1 MKPNQTYLKFS
12 FHRSSGRRSRCRAKI
27 GGPTTDGTFR
37 QAVFQPAG
45 FCIPLFRPH
54 RHPWIS
60 ERAVASRT
68 SGLLFRNVAG
78 VPVVDKAALSK
89 RTGEYRGW
97 VEAFARNHKIPMEW
111 AQKGVRK
118 EDYVRPGLRRME
130 RAGQYG
136 VYFIFQSME
145 QGPTFRCSMP
155 KFPTQDPNHRIL
167 RAQRSRF
174 THYYFYLRDETLG
187 PMVMRVASFFPFQ
200 ATYYLNGHSF

>member
-1 MKPNQTYLKFS
+1 M
-12 FHRSSGRRSRCRAKI
+12 
-27 GGPTTDGTFR
+27 
-37 QAVFQPAG
+37 
-45 FCIPLFRPH
+45 
-54 RHPWIS
+54 
-60 ERAVASRT
+60 
-68 SGLLFRNVAG
+68 
-78 VPVVDKAALSK
+78 VDKEVLSK
-89 RTGEYRGW
+89 RTGDYRGW
-97 VEAFARNHKIPMEW
+97 VEAFAGNHHTAMEW

-118 EDYVRPGLRRME
+118 EDYVRRWLRRME
-130 RAGQYG
+130 QAGKFG

-200 ATYYLNGHSF
+200 ATYYLNGHSFIEQEFNRNKIGFRKNDKAFLAVDDVAALQGAA